1 MIGLPVVR
9 VARGVLMKPQPAA
22 VEARVTEAVVE
33 EPAAAAEVVDL
44 PWEEPAPSLAA
55 EPEPRARAR
64 QVGHLL
70 AHILELVL
78 GQAAGFLAM
87 GAILQPQ

>member
-1 MIGLPVVR
+1 MAGAHQFRQHGLH
-9 VARGVLMKPQPAA
+9 
-22 VEARVTEAVVE
+22 
-33 EPAAAAEVVDL
+33 
-44 PWEEPAPSLAA
+44 
-55 EPEPRARAR
+55 AR